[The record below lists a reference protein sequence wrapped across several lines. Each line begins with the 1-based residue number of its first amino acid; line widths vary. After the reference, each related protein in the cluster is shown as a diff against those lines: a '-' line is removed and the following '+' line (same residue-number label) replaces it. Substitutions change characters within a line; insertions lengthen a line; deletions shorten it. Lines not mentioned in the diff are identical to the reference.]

1 MIGHHKMLCTMVTG
15 LNTVLRFTFYRT
27 VWAKRRI
34 HVKRKK
40 REFYVLRF
48 TNGADQPKQ
57 NDILMEFT
65 FDFSEIEIV
74 DANPKRIDPVYKI
87 SVLL

>member
-1 MIGHHKMLCTMVTG
+1 M
-15 LNTVLRFTFYRT
+15 R
-27 VWAKRRI
+27 AKKRI

-74 DANPKRIDPVYKI
+74 DANPKRIDG
-87 SVLL
+87 

>member
-1 MIGHHKMLCTMVTG
+1 M
-15 LNTVLRFTFYRT
+15 R
-27 VWAKRRI
+27 AKKRI

-57 NDILMEFT
+57 FT